1 VDVYRESAS
10 SKTEGECACVYYVVV
25 VGKEGKGSNG
35 CRRQERAGLNTD
47 GCVMCLGDR
56 QLVRVPVACV
66 HNQALD
72 SGITAQRYYADSAVR
87 CCEVS

>member
-1 VDVYRESAS
+1 MCGERAS
-10 SKTEGECACVYYVVV
+10 PGTECECACVCCVVV
-25 VGKEGKGSNG
+25 VGEEGKGSNG

-47 GCVMCLGDR
+47 GCVMCLRDR

-72 SGITAQRYYADSAVR
+72 SGITAAQPCYADSAVR